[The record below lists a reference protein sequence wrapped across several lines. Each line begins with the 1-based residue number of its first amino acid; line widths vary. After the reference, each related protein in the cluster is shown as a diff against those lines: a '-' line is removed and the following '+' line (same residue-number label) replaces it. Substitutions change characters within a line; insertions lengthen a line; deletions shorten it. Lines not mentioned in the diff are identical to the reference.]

1 MDGNKQVRSLIVI
14 PALNEEKTISAVI
27 KGAIKIAPVLVVN
40 DGSKD
45 NTASVA
51 REAGALVLDLPR
63 NVGVDRALAAGFKE
77 ASRLGYAV
85 VATIDAD
92 GQHDT
97 SVLQSIMDPVI
108 SGQFDMCHS
117 CRTNYC
123 RPSEW
128 LLRRYSY
135 YVHGLGD
142 VLSGLKAFSLKT
154 VFEPHE
160 AMVSRPSLGTALPWA
175 AVNDGA
181 SIAEVFITVKDRDE
195 GDTPRI
201 GGVFKANYRVVKA
214 LMRLVF
220 WDMRSLMRHPAKFYK
235 ARFKDRRS
243 RRVVLG

>member
-1 MDGNKQVRSLIVI
+1 MEAIKQIRAIVVI
-14 PALNEEKTISAVI
+14 PALNEEKTISNVI
-27 KGAIKIAPVLVVN
+27 CGAIKLAPVLVVN
-40 DGSKD
+40 DGSRD

-51 REAGALVLDLPR
+51 RKAGAIVLDLPK

-77 ASRLGYAV
+77 ASRLGYEV

-97 SVLQSIMDPVI
+97 AILRSIMEPVV
-108 SGQFDMCHS
+108 SGRFDMCHS

-135 YVHGLGD
+135 HMYGLGD

-181 SIAEVFITVKDRDE
+181 SIAEVFITVSEREE

-201 GGVFKANYRVVKA
+201 GGLFKANYRVVKA
-214 LMRLVF
+214 LLRLIY
-220 WDMRSLMRHPAKFYK
+220 WDMRSLLQDP
-235 ARFKDRRS
+235 ARFYRTRFKNRS
-243 RRVVLG
+243 CQRVILE